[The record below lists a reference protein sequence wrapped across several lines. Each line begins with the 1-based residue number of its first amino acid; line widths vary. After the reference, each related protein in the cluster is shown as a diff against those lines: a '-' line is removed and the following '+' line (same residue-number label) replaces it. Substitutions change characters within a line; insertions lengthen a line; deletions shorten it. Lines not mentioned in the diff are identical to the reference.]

1 MWLKNAMPLNQ
12 RRKSSMEENVKKELD
27 TIKQMVLRWRESYLG
42 WATSDGG
49 NDYLI
54 EEFSEEISMHVSPLV
69 RRLLENKFLSTSEH
83 HEFMES
89 CYNQINELRDLIKIK
104 EAEKKQTPKGVW
116 A

>member
-1 MWLKNAMPLNQ
+1 
-12 RRKSSMEENVKKELD
+12 MEENVKKELD
-27 TIKQMVLRWRESYLG
+27 TIKEMVSRWQKSYLG

-69 RRLLENKFLSTSEH
+69 RRLLQSNHLSPFEH
-83 HEFMES
+83 NEFMES
-89 CYNQINELRDLIKIK
+89 CYSQINELRDLIKIK

>member
-1 MWLKNAMPLNQ
+1 
-12 RRKSSMEENVKKELD
+12 MEENVKKELD
-27 TIKQMVLRWRESYLG
+27 TIKEMVLRWQKSYLG

-69 RRLLENKFLSTSEH
+69 RRLHQSNHLSPFEH
-83 HEFMES
+83 NEFMES
-89 CYNQINELRDLIKIK
+89 CYSQINELRDLIKIK
-104 EAEKKQTPKGVW
+104 EAEKKQTSKGVW

>member
-1 MWLKNAMPLNQ
+1 
-12 RRKSSMEENVKKELD
+12 MEENVKKELD
-27 TIKQMVLRWRESYLG
+27 TIKEMVLRWQKSYLG

-69 RRLLENKFLSTSEH
+69 RRLHQSNHLSLFEH
-83 HEFMES
+83 NEFMES
-89 CYNQINELRDLIKIK
+89 CYSQINELRDLIKIK

>member
-1 MWLKNAMPLNQ
+1 
-12 RRKSSMEENVKKELD
+12 MEENVKKELD
-27 TIKQMVLRWRESYLG
+27 TIKQMVLRWQKSYLG

-69 RRLLENKFLSTSEH
+69 RRLHQSNHLSPFEH
-83 HEFMES
+83 NEFMES
-89 CYNQINELRDLIKIK
+89 CYSQINELRDLIKIK

>member
-1 MWLKNAMPLNQ
+1 
-12 RRKSSMEENVKKELD
+12 MEENVKKELD
-27 TIKQMVLRWRESYLG
+27 TIKEMVLRWQKSYLG

-69 RRLLENKFLSTSEH
+69 RRLHQSNHLSLFEH
-83 HEFMES
+83 NEFMES
-89 CYNQINELRDLIKIK
+89 CYSRINELRDLIKIK